1 MIGVS
6 KKSKYIYSNKIA
18 SKRNIQS
25 LSVDNLMGVDYS
37 SSMLNIQDN
46 HAYDIKNFLKK
57 NGTLQKRPPI
67 KQTELESL
75 NGYWECRYKGHI
87 VKIAHI
93 KDKLV
98 QIHSTQSVITDALV
112 YDEIETPQTLSDKKS
127 WGVFTNDRLY
137 ILCGSYIVV
146 KFNIKNDLPI
156 LTCHNVYDDV
166 DTYIPTTTI
175 GITGYSGENLFNINR
190 TSLDSPNMLSSFRW
204 NTINLDTGYYN
215 EGDKGNYY
223 DFELDSFVDY
233 NKRKEVKAYLKLRN
247 TDNELVDIELN
258 WETEENINQS
268 QVHVTYKSND
278 QNVSMWINFFGQY
291 DFDGTFLSN
300 KSEVTLN
307 YNTNYLPPNLPYQDT
322 MQIMFPVKNYDFN
335 SIMKCTFGIMYG
347 AGGNRNRLF
356 ISGNPEKPNV
366 DYHTSRRNIYA
377 TDGDVDLL
385 DSQDLTYFSVY
396 DYCAYG
402 TSNTAITDYQIMGDG
417 SLMVLKEESPNEP
430 NIYFRDSNYETKT
443 ITLGDAET
451 QVVEETY
458 PMRVGNIGEGAIKGF
473 KDTLHNL
480 NNDLV
485 FVSDNGV
492 FGISS
497 TVSAGQLNSDY
508 KYSYGRSR
516 LINSKLKE
524 DLLSAKNIATI
535 VYDHKYF
542 LTIKK
547 KDDTYITYV
556 ADGRYPYKLK
566 DSVDNEYEYEWFV
579 LDGIEAD
586 KYFIIEDMLCFSNL
600 NNTFA
605 MDLHLKE
612 TKYQDKKIK
621 YIKEGEIE
629 YINGAFVKSN
639 DLDLNKV
646 INSNN
651 HHLLRFHNN
660 ILVDLGEY
668 DIDSNKIID
677 VSNNQQAKAHF
688 IANSSAKSEEFIV
701 YFSEKEQTLI
711 QTNNNSFK
719 LVEDEED
726 KIYLQINT
734 NQTKIH
740 FYKDLN
746 FGDAVK
752 TRFEFDSNGQ
762 IKNLIDEFEFPC
774 SLVDPA
780 NLSSKTFRLKIG
792 GIVYYNNITCHYLT
806 KSYNFGQSVY
816 AKYLKSMTMINDS
829 EQLSYTNFGIITKEV
844 KKRFEDNSFS
854 GTNGLV
860 DTYEN
865 IFKADLT
872 TGRFSTSF
880 TKDYLLKFN
889 FIQFEFYNNDDTNC
903 IINNFTILYTTGFKT
918 KGVS

>member
-1 MIGVS
+1 
-6 KKSKYIYSNKIA
+6 
-18 SKRNIQS
+18 
-25 LSVDNLMGVDYS
+25 MGVDYS

-46 HAYDIKNFLKK
+46 HAFDIKNFLKR
-57 NGTLQKRPPI
+57 NGTLQKRPPVEQVGI
-67 KQTELESL
+67 KGL
-75 NGYWECRYKGHI
+75 NGVWQCNYKGKVYTIVHI
-87 VKIAHI
+87 GETLYNVKDINNYDFNEENYEPLNHWDDHLGI
-93 KDKLV
+93 KN
-98 QIHSTQSVITDALV
+98 Q
-112 YDEIETPQTLSDKKS
+112 KS
-127 WGVFTNDRLY
+127 WGIFTNDRLY
-137 ILCGSYIVV
+137 ILCGNYVV
-146 KFNIKNDLPI
+146 LKFTDSGFKISK
-156 LTCHNVYDDV
+156 VYDNE
-166 DTYIPTTTI
+166 DTYVPTTTV
-175 GITGYSGENLFNINR
+175 GITSYSGEQTYSINR
-190 TSLDSPNMLSSFRW
+190 VSLDAPNMLSSFRW
-204 NTINLDTGYYN
+204 NTMNLDTGYYS
-215 EGDKGNYY
+215 EGYKGKYY
-223 DFELDSFVDY
+223 NFELDALVDY
-233 NKRKEVKAYLKLRN
+233 EKRKKVKAYLKLHEAIFGETPEGEEIAR
-247 TDNELVDIELN
+247 EGSLVNIELK
-258 WETEENINQS
+258 WFEEKPIGQS
-268 QVHVTYKSND
+268 QVKCTYKSED
-278 QNVSMWINFFGQY
+278 GNVTMWIDFYGQVDQY
-291 DFDGTFLSN
+291 DSKFYAY
-300 KSEVTLN
+300 KSEIALN
-307 YNTNYLPPNLPYQDT
+307 YNNQYLPPNIPTQDT
-322 MQIMFPVKNYDFN
+322 MQIKFPVENYDATN
-335 SIMKCTFGIMYG
+335 ITNCTFGIMYG

-356 ISGNPEKPNV
+356 VTGNPNKPNV

-377 TDGDVDLL
+377 TDNDVDLL

-396 DYCAYG
+396 DYCGYG

-417 SLMVLKEESPNEP
+417 SLMVLKEESINEP

-443 ITLGDAET
+443 ITLGSEET
-451 QVVEETY
+451 QVVDETY
-458 PMRVGNIGEGAIKGF
+458 PMRVGNIGEGAIKGH
-473 KDTLHNL
+473 KGTLTNL

-485 FVSDNGV
+485 FVSNNGV

-497 TVSAGQLNSDY
+497 TVSAGMLNSDY

-516 LINSKLKE
+516 LINSKLKQ
-524 DLLSAKNIATI
+524 DLMNAQNIATI

-542 LTIKK
+542 LTIKRN
-547 KDDTYITYV
+547 DDTYVTYV

-566 DSVDNEYEYEWFV
+566 DSIDNEYEYEWFV

-586 KYFIIEDMLCFSNL
+586 KYFVIEDMLCFSNL

-605 MDLHLKE
+605 MDLHSKE

-621 YIKEGEIE
+621 YINEGEIE
-629 YINGAFVKSN
+629 YINGAFVISN
-639 DLDLNKV
+639 DLDLNEV

-677 VSNNQQAKAHF
+677 VSNNPQAKAHI
-688 IANSSAKSEEFIV
+688 IANSSAKREEFIV
-701 YFSEKEQTLI
+701 YYSEKEQTLI

-746 FGDAVK
+746 LGDAVK

-774 SLVDPA
+774 SLVDPT

-806 KSYNFGQSVY
+806 KAYNFGQSVY
-816 AKYLKSMTMINDS
+816 AKYLKSMTIINDS
-829 EQLSYTNFGIITKEV
+829 DQLSYTDFGIITKEI
-844 KKRFEDNSFS
+844 KKRFEDNTFS

>member
-1 MIGVS
+1 
-6 KKSKYIYSNKIA
+6 
-18 SKRNIQS
+18 
-25 LSVDNLMGVDYS
+25 MGVDYS

-46 HAYDIKNFLKK
+46 HAYDIKNLLKK

-67 KQTELESL
+67 KQTELEGL
-75 NGYWECRYKGHI
+75 NGYWECKYKGHI
-87 VKIAHI
+87 IKIAHI

-98 QIHSTQSVITDALV
+98 QINSTYSVITDALI
-112 YDEIETPQTLSDKKS
+112 YYEIETPQPLSDKKS

-223 DFELDSFVDY
+223 NFELDSFVDY
-233 NKRKEVKAYLKLRN
+233 NKRKEVKTYLKLRN
-247 TDNELVDIELN
+247 TNDELVDIELN
-258 WETEENINQS
+258 WEKEENINQS
-268 QVHVTYKSND
+268 QVQVTYTSTDK
-278 QNVSMWINFFGQY
+278 NVAMWINFFGQY

-322 MQIMFPVKNYDFN
+322 MQIMFPVENYDFN

-443 ITLGDAET
+443 IALGDAET

-480 NNDLV
+480 NNDIV

-516 LINSKLKE
+516 LINSKLKD
-524 DLLSAKNIATI
+524 DLLGAKNIATI

-566 DSVDNEYEYEWFV
+566 DSIDNEYEYEWFV
-579 LDGIEAD
+579 LDGIKAD
-586 KYFIIEDMLCFSNL
+586 KYFVIEDMLCFSNL

-605 MDLHLKE
+605 MDLHSKE

-621 YIKEGEIE
+621 YINEGEIE

-651 HHLLRFHNN
+651 HHLLRFNNN

-677 VSNNQQAKAHF
+677 VSNNPQAKAHF
-688 IANSSAKSEEFIV
+688 VANSNAKDNEFIV
-701 YFSEKEQTLI
+701 YFSEEAQTLI
-711 QTNNNSFK
+711 QTNNSSFK

-726 KIYLQINT
+726 KICLQINT

-774 SLVDPA
+774 SLVDPT
-780 NLSSKTFRLKIG
+780 NLSSKTFSLKIG
-792 GIVYYNNITCHYLT
+792 GIVYYNNIPCYYLT

-816 AKYLKSMTMINDS
+816 AKYLKSMTIINDS
-829 EQLSYTNFGIITKEV
+829 DQLSYTDFGIITKEV
-844 KKRFEDNSFS
+844 KKRFEDNSLS